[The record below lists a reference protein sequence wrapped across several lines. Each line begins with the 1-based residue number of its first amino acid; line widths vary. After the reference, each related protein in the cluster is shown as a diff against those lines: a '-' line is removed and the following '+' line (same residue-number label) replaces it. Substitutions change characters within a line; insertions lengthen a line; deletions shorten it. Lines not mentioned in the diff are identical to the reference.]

1 MKPERLI
8 GSPKLN
14 KYSIMLRSI
23 DHVVDKRKIASVAL
37 VSGARAKMIHRR
49 DHHNVNLMV
58 HNFVG

>member
-1 MKPERLI
+1 
-8 GSPKLN
+8 
-14 KYSIMLRSI
+14 MLRSI